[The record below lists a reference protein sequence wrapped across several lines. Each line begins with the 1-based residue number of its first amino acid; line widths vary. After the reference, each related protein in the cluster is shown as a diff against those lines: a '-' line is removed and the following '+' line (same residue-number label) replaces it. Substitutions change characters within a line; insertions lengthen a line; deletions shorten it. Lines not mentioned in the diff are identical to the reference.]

1 MDIVSR
7 IKERLGHLRQSEQAV
22 AQLILADLQFAAS
35 ASISDLAG
43 KANVSHASITRLAK
57 ALGCSNVRDMKL
69 QLAQSLAVGE
79 RFINENTTQREDI
92 PAIYKAIHDILD
104 INAGLIKQADVEQA
118 AQYIANSRH
127 SLIFGVGGGSSVVA
141 QECHNRLF
149 RLDILSNA
157 YSDPVMI
164 RMTAAS
170 VDVSDVVVMLS
181 LTGCARDLIDTARI
195 AKEYGA
201 KVIAICPQS
210 ELADLATIH
219 LPIKTNES
227 DYIFTPSTARYA
239 MLAAVD
245 VLASEVAIL
254 TQKKSR
260 EKLRRIKHELDQY
273 RQGPDRAP
281 LGD

>member
-35 ASISDLAG
+35 ASISDLAD

-157 YSDPVMI
+157 YSDPVMM

-210 ELADLATIH
+210 ELADFATIH

-281 LGD
+281 IGD

>member
-22 AQLILADLQFAAS
+22 AQLILANLQFAAS
-35 ASISDLAG
+35 ASISDLAD

-79 RFINENTTQREDI
+79 RFINENATQREDI

-127 SLIFGVGGGSSVVA
+127 SLIFGVGGGSSIVA

-157 YSDPVMI
+157 YSDPVMM

>member
-35 ASISDLAG
+35 ASISDLAD

-79 RFINENTTQREDI
+79 RFINENATQREDI

-157 YSDPVMI
+157 YSDPVMM

-281 LGD
+281 IGD

>member
-7 IKERLGHLRQSEQAV
+7 IKERLGHLRQSEQLV
-22 AQLILADLQFAAS
+22 AQLILTDLQYAAS
-35 ASISDLAG
+35 ASISDLALRA
-43 KANVSHASITRLAK
+43 KVSHASITRLAK
-57 ALGCSNVRDMKL
+57 ALGCDNVRDMKL

-79 RFINENTTQREDI
+79 RFISENASAREDI
-92 PAIYKAIHDILD
+92 PAIYQAIHNILD
-104 INAGLIKQADVEQA
+104 INAGLIEQSLVEEA
-118 AQYIANSRH
+118 ARCIAGSRH
-127 SLIFGVGGGSSVVA
+127 TLIFGVGGGSSIVA

-149 RLDILSNA
+149 RLDVLSNA
-157 YSDPVMI
+157 YSDPVMM

-170 VDVSDVVVMLS
+170 VDVSDVVIVLS
-181 LTGCARDLIDTARI
+181 LTGLANDLIDAASI
-195 AKEYGA
+195 AKDYGA
-201 KVIAICPQS
+201 KVIAICPDS
-210 ELADLATIH
+210 ALADTATIH

-245 VLASEVAIL
+245 ILASEVAIL

-260 EKLRRIKHELDQY
+260 EKLRRIKHELDEY

>member
-35 ASISDLAG
+35 ASISDLAD

-157 YSDPVMI
+157 YSDPVMM

-201 KVIAICPQS
+201 KIIAICPQS

-281 LGD
+281 IGD

>member
-35 ASISDLAG
+35 ASISDLAD

-57 ALGCSNVRDMKL
+57 ALGCNNVRDMKL

-79 RFINENTTQREDI
+79 RFITENNTQREDI
-92 PAIYKAIHDILD
+92 PAIYQAIHDILD
-104 INAGLIKQADVEQA
+104 VNAGLINQTDVEQA
-118 AQYIANSRH
+118 AHYIANSRH

-157 YSDPVMI
+157 YSDPVMM

-170 VDVSDVVVMLS
+170 VDVCDVVVVLS
-181 LTGCARDLIDTARI
+181 LTGCTKDLIDAANI
-195 AKEYGA
+195 AKDYGA
-201 KVIAICPQS
+201 KVIAICPES
-210 ELADLATIH
+210 ELANTASIH

-260 EKLRRIKHELDQY
+260 EKLRRIKHELDEY

>member
-7 IKERLGHLRQSEQAV
+7 IKERLGHLRQSEQRV
-22 AQLILADLQFAAS
+22 AQFILENLQYAAS
-35 ASISDLAG
+35 ASISDLAL
-43 KANVSHASITRLAK
+43 KADVSHASITRLAK
-57 ALGCSNVRDMKL
+57 ALDCDNVRDMKL

-79 RFINENTTQREDI
+79 RFINEKTTLREDI
-92 PAIYKAIHDILD
+92 PAIYQAIHDILD
-104 INAGLIKQADVEQA
+104 INAGLIKQTDIENA
-118 AQYIANSRH
+118 ARSIAHSRH
-127 SLIFGVGGGSSVVA
+127 TLIFGVGGGSSVVA

-149 RLDILSNA
+149 RLDVLSNA
-157 YSDPVMI
+157 YSDPVMM

-170 VDVSDVVVMLS
+170 VDVSDVVVVLS
-181 LTGCARDLIDTARI
+181 LTGLPQDLIDAACI
-195 AKEYGA
+195 AKDYGA
-201 KVIAICPQS
+201 KVIAICPDS
-210 ELADLATIH
+210 ILANVANIH

-260 EKLRRIKHELDQY
+260 EKLRRIKHELDEY

>member
-35 ASISDLAG
+35 ASISDLAD

-157 YSDPVMI
+157 YSDPVMM

>member
-35 ASISDLAG
+35 ASISDLAD

-79 RFINENTTQREDI
+79 RFINENATQREDI

-127 SLIFGVGGGSSVVA
+127 SLIFGVGGGSSIVA

-157 YSDPVMI
+157 YSDPVMM

>member
-7 IKERLGHLRQSEQAV
+7 IKERIGHLRQSEQLI
-22 AQLILADLQFAAS
+22 AQLILADLQYAAS
-35 ASISDLAG
+35 ASIGDLAQRA
-43 KANVSHASITRLAK
+43 KVSHASITRLAK
-57 ALGCSNVRDMKL
+57 ALDCENVRDMKL

-79 RFINENTTQREDI
+79 RFISDNSSVREDI

-104 INAGLIKQADVEQA
+104 MNAGLIEQSQVEA
-118 AQYIANSRH
+118 AARYIAGSRH
-127 SLIFGVGGGSSVVA
+127 TLIFGVGGGSSVVA

-149 RLDILSNA
+149 RLDVLSNA
-157 YSDPVMI
+157 YSDPVMM

-170 VDVSDVVVMLS
+170 VDISDVVVVLS
-181 LTGCARDLIDTARI
+181 LTGLPGDLIDAANI
-195 AKEYGA
+195 AKDYGA
-201 KVIAICPQS
+201 KIVAICPDS
-210 ELADLATIH
+210 VLADAATIH

-260 EKLRRIKHELDQY
+260 EKLRRIKHELDEY

>member
-7 IKERLGHLRQSEQAV
+7 IKERLGHLRQSEQLV
-22 AQLILADLQFAAS
+22 AQLILENLQFAAS
-35 ASISDLAG
+35 ASIGELAQR
-43 KANVSHASITRLAK
+43 ANVSHASITRLAK
-57 ALGCSNVRDMKL
+57 ALDCDNVRDMKL

-79 RFINENTTQREDI
+79 RFISENNSQREDI
-92 PAIYKAIHDILD
+92 PAIYKAIHAILD
-104 INAGLIKQADVEQA
+104 LNAGLIAQTQVEEA
-118 AQYIANSRH
+118 ARCIASSRH
-127 SLIFGVGGGSSVVA
+127 TLIFGVGGGSSVVA

-149 RLDILSNA
+149 RLDVLSNA
-157 YSDPVMI
+157 YSDPVMM

-170 VDVSDVVVMLS
+170 VDVCDVVVVLS
-181 LTGCARDLIDTARI
+181 LTGLPQDLIDAASI
-195 AKEYGA
+195 AKDYGA
-201 KVIAICPQS
+201 KVIAICPDS
-210 ELADLATIH
+210 ALADVATFH

-260 EKLRRIKHELDQY
+260 EKLRRIKHELDEY
-273 RQGPDRAP
+273 RQGPNRTP

>member
-35 ASISDLAG
+35 ASISDLAD

-127 SLIFGVGGGSSVVA
+127 SLIFGVGGGSSIVA

-157 YSDPVMI
+157 YSDPVMM

>member
-7 IKERLGHLRQSEQAV
+7 INERLGHLRQSEQLI
-22 AQLILADLQFAAS
+22 AQLILTDLQFAAT
-35 ASISDLAG
+35 ASISDLAER
-43 KANVSHASITRLAK
+43 ANVSHASITRLAK

-79 RFINENTTQREDI
+79 RFISENAAQREDI
-92 PAIYKAIHDILD
+92 PAIYKAIHEILD
-104 INAGLIKQADVEQA
+104 INAGLIDQLHVEKA
-118 AQYIANSRH
+118 AHYIAHSRH

-157 YSDPVMI
+157 YSDPVMM

-170 VDVSDVVVMLS
+170 VDVSDVVIVLS
-181 LTGCARDLIDTARI
+181 LTGLAKDVTDAARI

-201 KVIAICPQS
+201 KVIAICPDSQ
-210 ELADLATIH
+210 LADIATIH

-260 EKLRRIKHELDQY
+260 EKLRRIKHELNEY

-281 LGD
+281 IGD

>member
-1 MDIVSR
+1 LDIVSR

-35 ASISDLAG
+35 ASISDLAD

-118 AQYIANSRH
+118 AQYIASSRH
-127 SLIFGVGGGSSVVA
+127 SLIFGVGGGSSIVA

-157 YSDPVMI
+157 YSDPVMM

-201 KVIAICPQS
+201 KIIAICPQS

-281 LGD
+281 IGD

>member
-35 ASISDLAG
+35 ASISDLAD
-43 KANVSHASITRLAK
+43 KASVSHASITRLAK

-79 RFINENTTQREDI
+79 RFINENATQREDI

-127 SLIFGVGGGSSVVA
+127 SLIFGVGGGSSIVA

-157 YSDPVMI
+157 YSDPVMM

-281 LGD
+281 IGD

>member
-35 ASISDLAG
+35 ASISDLAD

-57 ALGCSNVRDMKL
+57 ALGCNNVRDMKL

-79 RFINENTTQREDI
+79 RFINENATQREDI

-127 SLIFGVGGGSSVVA
+127 SLIFGVGGGSSIVA

-157 YSDPVMI
+157 YSDPVMM

>member
-157 YSDPVMI
+157 YSDPVMM

-201 KVIAICPQS
+201 NVIAICPQS

-281 LGD
+281 IGD

>member
-1 MDIVSR
+1 MDIVAK
-7 IKERLGHLRQSEQAV
+7 IKERLGHLRQSEQLV
-22 AQLILADLQFAAS
+22 AQFILANPQLSAS
-35 ASISDLAG
+35 ASISELAEHA
-43 KANVSHASITRLAK
+43 KVSHASITRLAK
-57 ALGCSNVRDMKL
+57 ALDCTNVRDMKL
-69 QLAQSLAVGE
+69 QLAQAMAVGE
-79 RFINENTTQREDI
+79 RFNNESTSQREDI

-104 INAGLIKQADVEQA
+104 INAGLIEQADVEA
-118 AQYIANSRH
+118 AARYIAGSRH
-127 SLIFGVGGGSSVVA
+127 SLVFGVGGGSSVVA

-149 RLDILSNA
+149 RLDVLSNA
-157 YSDPVMI
+157 YSDPVMM

-170 VDVSDVVVMLS
+170 VDVSDVVIVLS
-181 LTGCARDLIDTARI
+181 LTGLAKDLIDAASI
-195 AKEYGA
+195 AKDYGA

-210 ELADLATIH
+210 ALADVAAIH
-219 LPIKTNES
+219 LPIKINES
-227 DYIFTPSTARYA
+227 DYIFTPSTGRYA

-260 EKLRRIKHELDQY
+260 EKLRRIKHELDEY

>member
-157 YSDPVMI
+157 YSDPVMM

-281 LGD
+281 IGD

>member
-1 MDIVSR
+1 MDIVAR
-7 IKERLGHLRQSEQAV
+7 INERLGHLRQSEQHV
-22 AQLILADLQFAAS
+22 AQLILADLQFASS
-35 ASISDLAG
+35 ASINALAER
-43 KANVSHASITRLAK
+43 ANVSHASITRLAK
-57 ALGCSNVRDMKL
+57 ALGCENVRDMKL

-79 RFINENTTQREDI
+79 RFIGQHPTQREDI
-92 PAIYKAIHDILD
+92 PAIYQAIHDILH
-104 INAGLIKQADVEQA
+104 INAGLISPSAVEQA
-118 AQYIANSRH
+118 AQYIAHSRH
-127 SLIFGVGGGSSVVA
+127 SLIFGVGGGSAVVA

-157 YSDPVMI
+157 YSDPVMM

-170 VDVSDVVVMLS
+170 VDISDVVIVLS
-181 LTGCARDLIDTARI
+181 LTGHSREVIDAAGI
-195 AKEYGA
+195 AQDYGA
-201 KVIAICPQS
+201 KIIAICPDS
-210 ELADLATIH
+210 ELSKMASIH
-219 LPIKTNES
+219 LPIKTHES

-260 EKLRRIKHELDQY
+260 EKLRRIKHELDKV
-273 RQGPDRAP
+273 RHGPDRSP

>member
-1 MDIVSR
+1 LDIVSR

-35 ASISDLAG
+35 ASISDLAD

-157 YSDPVMI
+157 YSDPVMM

-281 LGD
+281 IGD

>member
-35 ASISDLAG
+35 ASISDLAD

-79 RFINENTTQREDI
+79 RFINESSTQREDI

-118 AQYIANSRH
+118 ALYIANSRH

-157 YSDPVMI
+157 YSDPVMM

-210 ELADLATIH
+210 ELADLASIH

-281 LGD
+281 IGD

>member
-35 ASISDLAG
+35 ASISDLAD

-157 YSDPVMI
+157 YSDPVMM

-281 LGD
+281 IGD

>member
-1 MDIVSR
+1 LDIVSR

-35 ASISDLAG
+35 ASISDLAD

-157 YSDPVMI
+157 YSDPVMM

-201 KVIAICPQS
+201 KIIAICPQS

-281 LGD
+281 IGD

>member
-35 ASISDLAG
+35 ASISDLAD

-79 RFINENTTQREDI
+79 RFINENATQREDI

-104 INAGLIKQADVEQA
+104 INAGLIKQTDVEQA

-127 SLIFGVGGGSSVVA
+127 SLIFGVGGGSSIVA

-157 YSDPVMI
+157 YSDPVMM

-273 RQGPDRAP
+273 RQGADRAP

>member
-1 MDIVSR
+1 LDIVSR

-157 YSDPVMI
+157 YSDPVMM

>member
-7 IKERLGHLRQSEQAV
+7 IKERLGHLRQSEQLV
-22 AQLILADLQFAAS
+22 AQLILADLQYAAS
-35 ASISDLAG
+35 ASISDLAQRA
-43 KANVSHASITRLAK
+43 KVSHASITRLAK
-57 ALGCSNVRDMKL
+57 ALGCDNVRDMKL

-79 RFINENTTQREDI
+79 RFISENASVREDI

-104 INAGLIKQADVEQA
+104 INAGLIEQSQIEEA
-118 AQYIANSRH
+118 ARCIAESRH
-127 SLIFGVGGGSSVVA
+127 TLIFGVGGGSSVVA

-149 RLDILSNA
+149 RLDVLSNA
-157 YSDPVMI
+157 YSDPVMM

-170 VDVSDVVVMLS
+170 VDISDVVVVLS
-181 LTGCARDLIDTARI
+181 LTGLANDLIDAANI
-195 AKEYGA
+195 AKDYGA
-201 KVIAICPQS
+201 KVIAVCPES
-210 ELADLATIH
+210 ALADIATIH
-219 LPIKTNES
+219 LLIKTNES
-227 DYIFTPSTARYA
+227 DYIFTPSTGRYA

-245 VLASEVAIL
+245 ILASEVAIL

-260 EKLRRIKHELDQY
+260 EKLRRIKHELDEY

>member
-7 IKERLGHLRQSEQAV
+7 IKERLGHLRQSEQIV
-22 AQLILADLQFAAS
+22 AQIILADLQYAAS
-35 ASISDLAG
+35 ASIGDLANRA
-43 KANVSHASITRLAK
+43 KVSHASITRLAK
-57 ALGCSNVRDMKL
+57 ALGCDNVRDMKL
-69 QLAQSLAVGE
+69 QLAQALAVGE
-79 RFINENTTQREDI
+79 RFISESTTQREDI
-92 PAIYKAIHDILD
+92 PAIYQAIHDILN
-104 INAGLIKQADVEQA
+104 INAGLIDQADIEDA
-118 AQYIANSRH
+118 AKCIANSRH
-127 SLIFGVGGGSSVVA
+127 TLIFGVGGGSSVVA

-149 RLDILSNA
+149 RLDVLSNA
-157 YSDPVMI
+157 YSDPVMM

-170 VDVSDVVVMLS
+170 VDVSDVVVVLS
-181 LTGCARDLIDTARI
+181 LTGLPHDLIDSANI
-195 AKEYGA
+195 AKDYGA
-201 KVIAICPQS
+201 KVIAICPNS
-210 ELADLATIH
+210 ALADVATIH

-260 EKLRRIKHELDQY
+260 EKLRRIKHELDEY

>member
-35 ASISDLAG
+35 ASISDLAD

-104 INAGLIKQADVEQA
+104 INAGLIKQTDVEQA

-157 YSDPVMI
+157 YSDPVMM

-281 LGD
+281 IGD

>member
-1 MDIVSR
+1 LDIVSR
-7 IKERLGHLRQSEQAV
+7 IKERLGHLRQSEQLV
-22 AQLILADLQFAAS
+22 AQLILADLQYAAS
-35 ASISDLAG
+35 ASISDLAQRA
-43 KANVSHASITRLAK
+43 KVSHASITRLAK
-57 ALGCSNVRDMKL
+57 ALGCDNVRDMKL

-79 RFINENTTQREDI
+79 RFISENASVREDI

-104 INAGLIKQADVEQA
+104 INAGLIEQSQIEEA
-118 AQYIANSRH
+118 AHCIAESRH
-127 SLIFGVGGGSSVVA
+127 TLIFGVGGGSSVVA

-149 RLDILSNA
+149 RLDVLSNA
-157 YSDPVMI
+157 YSDPVMM

-170 VDVSDVVVMLS
+170 VDISDVVVVLS
-181 LTGCARDLIDTARI
+181 LTGLANDLIDAANI
-195 AKEYGA
+195 AKDYGA
-201 KVIAICPQS
+201 KVIAVCPES
-210 ELADLATIH
+210 ALADIATIH

-227 DYIFTPSTARYA
+227 DYIFTPSTGRYA

-245 VLASEVAIL
+245 ILASEVAIL

-260 EKLRRIKHELDQY
+260 EKLRRIKHELDEY